1 MLLIYMNIFFLIIFQ
16 EKNKYEISVGTLKS
30 SDELI
35 ELYIELITKNPRIKM
50 IIEPF
55 NSTVIFFKYQK

>member
-1 MLLIYMNIFFLIIFQ
+1 MNIFFLIIFQ